1 MDMKIIIQ
9 SHIFQIKTLENNDWI
24 DPYLLLYLLNLDIV
38 QKQIQAITFVQGTIA
53 TIGNRI
59 MEVIL
64 PLPKHIYK
72 RKEISESIKLILD
85 KKTEIRTRIQNLT
98 LDSFEI

>member
-1 MDMKIIIQ
+1 MQ
-9 SHIFQIKTLENNDWI
+9 NHLFQIKTLENNEFI
-24 DPYLLLYLLNLDIV
+24 DSHLLLYLLNLDIV

-64 PLPKHIYK
+64 PFPKDISK
-72 RKEISESIKLILD
+72 RKDISKSIKQIID
-85 KKTEIRTRIQNLT
+85 KKTEIRTKIQNLS
-98 LDSFEI
+98 LESFNI